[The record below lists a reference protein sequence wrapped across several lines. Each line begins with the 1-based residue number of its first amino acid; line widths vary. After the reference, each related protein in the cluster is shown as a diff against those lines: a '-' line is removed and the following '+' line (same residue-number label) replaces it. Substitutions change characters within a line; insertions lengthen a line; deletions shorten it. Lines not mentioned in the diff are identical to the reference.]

1 MTGRVSRFRTHPPD
15 TPNVQTARI
24 TVVKTTSGRQSA
36 LSRFL
41 SSLWHD
47 RRGNVVLIFGLSS
60 FVLMGFV
67 GAAVDFSRVDSVR
80 RAMQDAADLAVL
92 RTMNMN
98 SSTDALRTAA
108 ANTAF
113 DQNFT
118 KQDASNI
125 TRTLERTVDGKKVNE
140 NYVVRANVTSYF
152 GAFFGKDT
160 YPVTV
165 VSKAM
170 TELDTY
176 EIAFVLDT
184 TGSMAQAGKMPNL
197 KSSVDTALA
206 SLLSNG
212 VNASNS
218 KVAIVPFNTQVRLS
232 NSTISAMHN
241 LGILQGYSG
250 SCVTDRDHLN
260 NYDVSAD
267 PATAGVPLSQY
278 QLRNCDFGNGKEVQG
293 LSTSISS
300 ARSFIQTLQPDGN
313 TNITMGVQWGMEA
326 LSPNQPFTGA
336 VPFGDTS
343 AQKYMIVVTDGDNTA
358 NGWTTNQAQIDA
370 RTAKAC
376 ANAKARGITVF
387 TVKVIEGNSN
397 MLRGCASDPTY
408 FYDLKTASQLNAAMA
423 GIFKSITKTRLTA

>member
-1 MTGRVSRFRTHPPD
+1 M
-15 TPNVQTARI
+15 
-24 TVVKTTSGRQSA
+24 KTSSGRQSVFT
-36 LSRFL
+36 RFL

-47 RRGNVVLIFGLSS
+47 RRGNVFLIFGLSS

-67 GAAVDFSRVDSVR
+67 GGAVDFSRVDSVR

-98 SSTDALRTAA
+98 SASDSQRSIAA
-108 ANTAF
+108 DIAF

-118 KQDASNI
+118 KQDASNV
-125 TRTLERTVDGKKVNE
+125 TRKLERTVDGKKISE
-140 NYVVRANVTSYF
+140 NYVVKANVTSYF

-184 TGSMAQAGKMPNL
+184 TGSMAQSGKMPNL
-197 KSSVDTALA
+197 KTSVDAALA
-206 SLLSNG
+206 SLLTNG
-212 VNASNS
+212 ANVSNS

-232 NSTISAMHN
+232 NSTISTMHS

-250 SCVTDRDHLN
+250 SCVTDRDHAN
-260 NYDVSAD
+260 NYDVSAI
-267 PATAGVPLSQY
+267 PATTGVPLSQY

-300 ARSFIQTLQPDGN
+300 ARGFIQTLQPDGN
-313 TNITMGVQWGMEA
+313 TNITMGVQWGMEV

-336 VPFGDTS
+336 VPFEDKTV
-343 AQKYMIVVTDGDNTA
+343 QKYMIVVTDGDNTA
-358 NGWTTNQAQIDA
+358 NGWTNNTAQINA
-370 RTAKAC
+370 RTAMAC
-376 ANAKARGITVF
+376 ANAKAKGITVF
-387 TVKVIEGNSN
+387 TVKVIQGDSN
-397 MLRGCASDPTY
+397 MLRACASDPTY
-408 FYDLKTASQLNAAMA
+408 FYDLKTASQLNQAMA
-423 GIFKSITKTRLTA
+423 GIFKAITKTRLTA

>member
-1 MTGRVSRFRTHPPD
+1 MLGYLSRFRTE
-15 TPNVQTARI
+15 TLSQTARI
-24 TVVKTTSGRQSA
+24 IVVKPSSGLQSVFT
-36 LSRFL
+36 RFMK
-41 SSLWHD
+41 SMCRDS
-47 RRGNVVLIFGLSS
+47 RGNVVLIFGLSS

-67 GAAVDFSRVDSVR
+67 GAAVDFSRIDSVR

-98 SSTDALRTAA
+98 SASDSQRSTA

-113 DQNFT
+113 DQNFG

-125 TRTLERTVDGKKVNE
+125 TRTLERVVDGKKVSE
-140 NYVVRANVTSYF
+140 NYVVKAVVPSYF
-152 GAFFGKDT
+152 GAFFGKDS

-170 TELDTY
+170 TEMDTY

-184 TGSMAQAGKMPNL
+184 TGSMAQSGKMPNL
-197 KSSVDTALA
+197 KSSVDAALA
-206 SLLSNG
+206 SLLTNG
-212 VNASNS
+212 ANVSNS
-218 KVAIVPFNTQVRLS
+218 KVAIVPFNTQVRL
-232 NSTISAMHN
+232 NNTAISTMHT

-250 SCVTDRDHLN
+250 SCITDRDHSN
-260 NYDVSAD
+260 PMNYDTSAE
-267 PATAGVPLSQY
+267 PAAITKPLSQY
-278 QLRNCDFGNGKEVQG
+278 QLRNCDFGNGKEIQG
-293 LSTSISS
+293 LNASIAS

-313 TNITMGVQWGMEA
+313 TNITIGVQWGMEV

-336 VPFGDTS
+336 VPFEDKTVK
-343 AQKYMIVVTDGDNTA
+343 KYMIVVTDGDNTA
-358 NGWTTNQAQIDA
+358 NGWTGTTSEINT
-370 RTAKAC
+370 RTAMAC

-408 FYDLKTASQLNAAMA
+408 FYDLKTADQLNAAMA
-423 GIFKSITKTRLTA
+423 GIFKSITKTRLTE